1 MFSGKDER
9 ALDADQQAGGAKA
22 QLNTDLEKRV
32 AERTSQLES
41 VVAGLRTR
49 NEEIEA
55 LVAVMSRELS
65 EKEVRLREVYHRVK
79 NNLQVVQS
87 LLKMGARTLRS
98 NDARQAI
105 ETAVQRVYVM
115 AMVHEHLYQ
124 MPNLA
129 SLPLSAYLR
138 DIVEGAIASNS
149 EQPEHIQLRT
159 DVDEIPVPLD
169 FAIPLGLLANELVSN
184 CLKHGLPRGRRGSIC
199 VSARI
204 VPGAVRLVVHDDGA
218 GLPRDFDA
226 KTSASMGLKLAA
238 SLTDQLG
245 GRLEFSSRN
254 GCRVQADLARLY
266 PSSESQQSRAPAAQ
280 LAPAAWMGEQNQQA
294 CTAKSLTREFTDP
307 SYYLP

>member
-1 MFSGKDER
+1 MSSDKDE
-9 ALDADQQAGGAKA
+9 AAFDADHLAGRVKG
-22 QLNTDLEKRV
+22 QSNSELEKRV

-41 VVAGLRTR
+41 IVAGLRTR

-55 LVAVMSRELS
+55 LVAAMSRELS
-65 EKEVRLREVYHRVK
+65 EREVRLCEVFHRVK

-87 LLKMGARTLRS
+87 LLKMGARTVRS
-98 NDARQAI
+98 GDARQAI

-138 DIVEGAIASNS
+138 DVVEGAIASNS
-149 EQPEHIQLRT
+149 EQPEHIQLET

-184 CLKHGLPRGRRGSIC
+184 CLKHGLPHGRRGSIC

-204 VPGAVRLVVHDDGA
+204 VPGAVRLVIHDNGA
-218 GLPRDFDA
+218 GLPQDFDA
-226 KTSASMGLKLAA
+226 KKCSSMGLKLAA
-238 SLTDQLG
+238 SLTNQLG
-245 GRLEFSSRN
+245 GRLEFTSRN
-254 GCRVQADLARLY
+254 GCRVQADLANL
-266 PSSESQQSRAPAAQ
+266 
-280 LAPAAWMGEQNQQA
+280 
-294 CTAKSLTREFTDP
+294 
-307 SYYLP
+307 